1 MNFRLP
7 NLLRRLEGEWLE
19 RLCKHVPGRHEHM
32 ARYYG
37 RYSSRT
43 LGAEREP
50 PEVEQ
55 PDDESASQ
63 ARQAA
68 KAAWAKLIRKVY
80 EVDPLPDSK
89 HTATALISRHG
100 RERTSYPLIESLRR
114 HGVVLAV
121 PQR

>member
-1 MNFRLP
+1 
-7 NLLRRLEGEWLE
+7 
-19 RLCKHVPGRHEHM
+19 M